1 MGKMFLIVVDSH
13 SEWFE
18 VEIMPSITCEAT
30 IAKLRDMFSRYG
42 ILQQLVSDNGSQ
54 FTSEEFCKFMKA
66 NGIKHTLVAPYH
78 PRSNGQAERFVQTF
92 KQFFKAED
100 SDSIMQSLARFLF
113 SYRTTPNST
122 TGQTPAELFLNR
134 RLGTRLD
141 LMRPDLGR
149 KVFDWQTDQKARYDK
164 ISKGREFTLGEEVL
178 VQNFRGE
185 PKWLDGTVTEQTG
198 PVSYKVLVGEQLW
211 KRHVDQMHQKHLS
224 NKDSKPEISVTHS
237 NDTTDI
243 QSQAETA
250 EKATLKP
257 NETKISENDNDED
270 THAAA
275 TAQPQPQTRYPIR
288 QPKAAQRLG
297 FNT

>member
-1 MGKMFLIVVDSH
+1 
-13 SEWFE
+13 
-18 VEIMPSITCEAT
+18 MPSLTSEAT
-30 IAKLRDMFSRYG
+30 IAKLRDVFCRYG
-42 ILQQLVSDNGSQ
+42 IPQELVSDNGSQ
-54 FTSEEFCKFMKA
+54 FTSEECCKFMKA

-134 RLGTRLD
+134 RLRTRLE
-141 LMRPDLGR
+141 LMHADLGR
-149 KVFDWQTDQKARYDK
+149 KVFDRQTDQKARYDK

-243 QSQAETA
+243 QPVTPPQAETA

-257 NETKISENDNDED
+257 NETKSSENDNDEG

-288 QPKAAQRLG
+288 QRRAPKHLG

>member
-1 MGKMFLIVVDSH
+1 MH
-13 SEWFE
+13 
-18 VEIMPSITCEAT
+18 A
-30 IAKLRDMFSRYG
+30 
-42 ILQQLVSDNGSQ
+42 
-54 FTSEEFCKFMKA
+54 
-66 NGIKHTLVAPYH
+66 
-78 PRSNGQAERFVQTF
+78 
-92 KQFFKAED
+92 
-100 SDSIMQSLARFLF
+100 
-113 SYRTTPNST
+113 
-122 TGQTPAELFLNR
+122 
-134 RLGTRLD
+134 
-141 LMRPDLGR
+141 DLGR
-149 KVFDWQTDQKARYDK
+149 KVFDRQTDQKARYDK

-243 QSQAETA
+243 QPVTPPQAETA

-257 NETKISENDNDED
+257 NETKGGENDNDED

-288 QPKAAQRLG
+288 QRKAPQRSG

>member
-1 MGKMFLIVVDSH
+1 MH
-13 SEWFE
+13 
-18 VEIMPSITCEAT
+18 A
-30 IAKLRDMFSRYG
+30 
-42 ILQQLVSDNGSQ
+42 
-54 FTSEEFCKFMKA
+54 
-66 NGIKHTLVAPYH
+66 
-78 PRSNGQAERFVQTF
+78 
-92 KQFFKAED
+92 
-100 SDSIMQSLARFLF
+100 
-113 SYRTTPNST
+113 
-122 TGQTPAELFLNR
+122 
-134 RLGTRLD
+134 
-141 LMRPDLGR
+141 DLGR
-149 KVFDWQTDQKARYDK
+149 KVFDRQTDQKARYDK

-243 QSQAETA
+243 QPVTPPQAETA

-257 NETKISENDNDED
+257 SETKGSENDNDED

-275 TAQPQPQTRYPIR
+275 TAQPQPQTCYPIR
-288 QPKAAQRLG
+288 ERKAPQRLG